1 MKQLIGIIGA
11 GQCDNHI
18 YTLAR
23 ETGSAVAQS
32 GYGMVCGGLGGVME
46 AAARGC
52 KENGGLTVGIIPQK
66 KAGFANEFI
75 DIVIPTGMG
84 IMRNLLV
91 VRSAAGLIAIDGKYG
106 TLSEI
111 AFALQ
116 LGKPLVGLET
126 WDISEQ
132 IETAENPVQAVD
144 KLVKMIS

>member
-1 MKQLIGIIGA
+1 
-11 GQCDNHI
+11 
-18 YTLAR
+18 
-23 ETGSAVAQS
+23 
-32 GYGMVCGGLGGVME
+32 
-46 AAARGC
+46 
-52 KENGGLTVGIIPQK
+52 
-66 KAGFANEFI
+66 
-75 DIVIPTGMG
+75 
-84 IMRNLLV
+84 MRNLLV